1 MGIQLPPHNRYHRAE
16 AKLAYVEAEPYLWRG
31 WLLTLLVCV
40 GIMSGIYG
48 ASAFAQPA
56 TTATNTGQDLAAK
69 NGQQLLA
76 LMNAAFTDL
85 AYDGEFNYF
94 SGDELASLRVV
105 HKVVDGVARERL
117 VHLNGAPREIIRHGD
132 QVDCYVLPGD
142 DLLSLEDSIPSG
154 PFARAFVREFE
165 RLSTSYVVEKYGE
178 GRVAGRAA
186 IRIAV
191 KPKDEHRYGYRLWLD
206 RENALLLR
214 SELIDANGANLEIFQ
229 FSRIVFGD
237 QVDDAALMVSP
248 ISQSKVNH
256 LRLAFKGRQ
265 EVRETNSHQAQWQTN
280 WLPQG
285 YKMAMADIKTKP
297 NHAVTNLMYSD
308 GLAAFS
314 IFVEPMPKT
323 GAASMVSQRGATV
336 ALNHA
341 VQQNQQSFLVTL
353 VGEIPVATAHK
364 IIESVS
370 LLPN

>member
-1 MGIQLPPHNRYHRAE
+1 MC
-16 AKLAYVEAEPYLWRG
+16 G
-31 WLLTLLVCV
+31 WLVTMVGLSCAIASVNTVHAAAQQTNPVRINMAAARSQQDLSIKSGSELLTL
-40 GIMSGIYG
+40 
-48 ASAFAQPA
+48 
-56 TTATNTGQDLAAK
+56 
-69 NGQQLLA
+69 
-76 LMNAAFTDL
+76 MNSAFTDL

-132 QVDCYVLPGD
+132 RVDCYVLPGD

-165 RLSTSYVVEKYGE
+165 RLSTSYVVEKFGQ
-178 GRVAGRAA
+178 GRVAGRPA

-191 KPKDEHRYGYRLWLD
+191 KPKDQHRYGYRLWLD

-214 SELIDANGANLEIFQ
+214 SELIDANGTKLEIFQ
-229 FSRIVFGD
+229 FSRIVFGN
-237 QVDDAALMVSP
+237 QVDDGALSASP

-256 LRLAFKGRQ
+256 LRLALSGRQ
-265 EVRETNSHQAQWQTN
+265 EMRESQSQQARWQTS

-285 YKMAMADIKTKP
+285 YKMAMADIKNKP
-297 NHAVTNLMYSD
+297 SHAVTNLMYSD

-314 IFVEPMPKT
+314 IFVEPMPKS

-341 VQQNQQSFLVTL
+341 VQQNKQSYLVTL

-364 IIESVS
+364 IIKSVS